1 MHTMQSVILHCILV
15 VHITILMIL
24 LGIGSIAVDVVTRHW
39 KTMLWMLPVS
49 VICVIIR
56 IMFNLLY
63 YVK

>member
-24 LGIGSIAVDVVTRHW
+24 LGIGSIAVDAITRYW
-39 KTMLWMLPVS
+39 KTMLWMLPDS